1 VNLVPAQYRNVS
13 VADVPVALDEAALG
27 GYLLGRPVYRRTR
40 YLVVRNG
47 GACAV
52 VEVSK
57 ESELPLFSP
66 VTAVTVIARRE
77 ETAFVDAPDTDT
89 AVPTQLARVAAA
101 HAPGARCVIV
111 CGRYGHV
118 SFIADPA
125 PVRIRVVEVVPPWPP
140 KLVDQLER
148 VLDLA
153 EDLPPVELVADLVD
167 LSSLAR
173 TRPAGHYLFPCRAG
187 SASPDGPRARSASQR
202 RPRTGSAGQDEPS
215 AASASQR
222 RPRAGS
228 AGQDG
233 PSAASAGQD
242 GPSAADVS
250 YLDEIPDRAPWTL
263 VGCAR
268 SRSIHDWFYGGE
280 VPTVDMCPRNLAG
293 RAGHAPESA
302 PVLTKCCLLE
312 DRVSSDG
319 GLVVVPWGASLA
331 QIRDGLRLALAAG
344 RPASPPGRTDEA
356 PAATGP
362 PSPAATGPASP
373 AATGPTSP
381 AATGSTSPAATG
393 LAPSAPRPRR

>member
-1 VNLVPAQYRNVS
+1 MNLVPAQYRNVS
-13 VADVPVALDEAALG
+13 VADVPVPLDEAALG
-27 GYLLGRPVYRRTR
+27 GYLVGRPVYRRTR
-40 YLVVRNG
+40 YLVVRNA

-52 VEVSK
+52 MEVSK

-66 VTAVTVIARRE
+66 VTAMTVIARPE

-89 AVPTQLARVAAA
+89 AIPTQLARAAA
-101 HAPGARCVIV
+101 AQAPGARCVIV
-111 CGRYGHV
+111 RGRYGHV

-167 LSSLAR
+167 LTSLAR
-173 TRPAGHYLFPCRAG
+173 TQPAGHYLFPCRAG
-187 SASPDGPRARSASQR
+187 SASQ
-202 RPRTGSAGQDEPS
+202 AGL
-215 AASASQR
+215 
-222 RPRAGS
+222 G
-228 AGQDG
+228 
-233 PSAASAGQD
+233 
-242 GPSAADVS
+242 AADVS
-250 YLDEIPDRAPWTL
+250 YLDEIPERKPWTL

-280 VPTVDMCPRNLAG
+280 VPTVDMCPRNLADRTG
-293 RAGHAPESA
+293 QTPT
-302 PVLTKCCLLE
+302 PTLTKCCLLE
-312 DRVSSDG
+312 DRVSSDD

-344 RPASPPGRTDEA
+344 RPAPQPGRAGEA

-362 PSPAATGPASP
+362 TPP

-381 AATGSTSPAATG
+381 A
-393 LAPSAPRPRR
+393 PRPRR

>member
-13 VADVPVALDEAALG
+13 VADVPVPLDEAALG
-27 GYLLGRPVYRRTR
+27 GYLVGRPVYRRTR
-40 YLVVRNG
+40 YLVVRNA

-52 VEVSK
+52 MEVSK

-66 VTAVTVIARRE
+66 VTAMTVIARPE

-89 AVPTQLARVAAA
+89 AIPTQLARAAA
-101 HAPGARCVIV
+101 AQAPGARCVIV
-111 CGRYGHV
+111 RGRYGHV
-118 SFIADPA
+118 SFIAEPA
-125 PVRIRVVEVVPPWPP
+125 PIRVRVVEVVPPWPP

-167 LSSLAR
+167 LTSLAR
-173 TRPAGHYLFPCRAG
+173 TQPAGHYLFPCRAG
-187 SASPDGPRARSASQR
+187 SASQ
-202 RPRTGSAGQDEPS
+202 AGL
-215 AASASQR
+215 
-222 RPRAGS
+222 G
-228 AGQDG
+228 
-233 PSAASAGQD
+233 
-242 GPSAADVS
+242 AADVS
-250 YLDEIPDRAPWTL
+250 YLDEIPERKPWTL

-280 VPTVDMCPRNLAG
+280 VPTVDMCPRNLADRTG
-293 RAGHAPESA
+293 QTPT
-302 PVLTKCCLLE
+302 PTLTKCCLLE
-312 DRVSSDG
+312 DRVSSDD

-344 RPASPPGRTDEA
+344 RPAPQPGRAGEA

-362 PSPAATGPASP
+362 TPP

-381 AATGSTSPAATG
+381 A
-393 LAPSAPRPRR
+393 PRPRR